1 MPLLVSPL
9 INLNPKIKLILE
21 NLACLLHKVLQYI
34 YAVTILLGLL
44 ILVIIFFNRFKNEN
58 KFKVRKWKRI
68 KIDFFFLSA
77 VLTRVKIN

>member
-9 INLNPKIKLILE
+9 INLNPKITLYFRNFGMFIAQSATVYLCC
-21 NLACLLHKVLQYI
+21 NNSF
-34 YAVTILLGLL
+34 
-44 ILVIIFFNRFKNEN
+44 VIINIGNIFFNRFKNEN